1 MLCAGEC
8 IEAGVALD
16 WGLVNR
22 VVPGERLMQ
31 TAHELADTL
40 KAKPR
45 EALAIGKALFYRQ
58 LEQGIASA
66 YSDASHTIALNM
78 SGDVAKE
85 GVDAF
90 LAKFPPRGKS

>member
-45 EALAIGKALFYRQ
+45 
-58 LEQGIASA
+58 
-66 YSDASHTIALNM
+66 
-78 SGDVAKE
+78 
-85 GVDAF
+85 
-90 LAKFPPRGKS
+90 